1 MSITTEFSPRSKNV
15 DEICD
20 MIISAQQENGVQSH
34 MRKAIYD
41 PVTNERINKFK
52 RAKLE
57 SKGVDLSNYTGCQCT
72 GCSKDCDGK
81 DKKPLSNIERGV
93 FVYNEEDLEDDSDEG
108 YICEYC
114 TKIKFDNRYLPEVCD
129 ICDDCETCMEY
140 RNGQC
145 DGCEYSQ
152 IYNGMSYSSASGESS
167 SDNMKPEDV
176 ALFEEINSGVPDYEV
191 HYPTGKFTI
200 MKYD

>member
-1 MSITTEFSPRSKNV
+1 MAITNEFSPRSKNV
-15 DEICD
+15 DEIID
-20 MIISAQQENGVQSH
+20 MIISAQQESGIESH

-57 SKGVDLSNYTGCQCT
+57 EKGVDLSSYTGSQCT
-72 GCSKDCDGK
+72 GCQKNCNGK
-81 DKKPLSNIERGV
+81 DNRPLSNIERGV
-93 FVYNEEDLEDDSDEG
+93 FVYNEQDLIDDSDEG

-114 TKIKFDNRYLPEVCD
+114 NKIKYDNRYLPEVCD

-152 IYNGMSYSSASGESS
+152 IYNGMSYSAASGENSS
-167 SDNMKPEDV
+167 GSMREEDQE
-176 ALFEEINSGVPDYEV
+176 LFEEIDSDSPDYEV
-191 HYPTGKFTI
+191 HYPTGNFTI